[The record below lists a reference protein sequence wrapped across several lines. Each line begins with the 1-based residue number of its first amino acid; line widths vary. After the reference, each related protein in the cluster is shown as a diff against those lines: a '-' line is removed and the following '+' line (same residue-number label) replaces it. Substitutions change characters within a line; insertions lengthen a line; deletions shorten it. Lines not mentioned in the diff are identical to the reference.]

1 MEAGRRHKTP
11 GSETKDCIIHSTAG
25 NTGAMVVSPPHP
37 EGQRWDGGAQK
48 EATEVLLYVWVTAV
62 DPVLW
67 EPAAL

>member
-48 EATEVLLYVWVTAV
+48 EATEVLLYV
-62 DPVLW
+62 
-67 EPAAL
+67 